1 MEDEYGEEYWSGGIG
16 TRMIEEKRE
25 KVEEWTEE
33 EGVDEALEEKDVVEE
48 EEASRDHERLLRMG
62 ERWRAEEA
70 VEVERVAEEVE
81 EVVRME

>member
-1 MEDEYGEEYWSGGIG
+1 MEEVDGEEDWSGGIG

-33 EGVDEALEEKDVVEE
+33 EGVDEALEEKDVVEG
-48 EEASRDHERLLRMG
+48 EEASRDHEKLLRMG